1 MEQINLLL
9 KGFLIGIGK
18 IIPGV
23 SGSMIA
29 MSLGVYEKGIEILSN
44 LISGIR
50 NHFKFVFFLGTGVL
64 LAIFFFSSLISA
76 LLEHYFFF
84 TMFLFI
90 GLIVGTIPTI
100 TSKISNQKINKKN
113 IFFFFLS
120 AFFVLFL
127 AFLKNNATLFEI
139 QKNEWGSM
147 LIGFIDAATMIIPG
161 ISGTAILMILGCYN
175 VYLELCTALYDNIY
189 YVFFFGLG
197 FLCGIILIAKTVK
210 YLLEKHETNSYYSII
225 GFSFSSVAILFLNT
239 ISANPNLFEFIVGVC
254 LCIIGYK
261 LSKKL
266 NRS

>member
-1 MEQINLLL
+1 MEAINLIL

-23 SGSMIA
+23 SGSMLA

-44 LISGIR
+44 LTKEIR
-50 NHFKFVFFLGTGVL
+50 KNFKFVFFLGTGVL
-64 LAIFFFSSLISA
+64 LAIVFFSNIISN

-84 TMFLFI
+84 TMLLFI

-100 TSKISNQKINKKN
+100 TDKIKNQSINKKD
-113 IFFFFLS
+113 IFCFLLS

-127 AFLKNNATLFEI
+127 TFMKNSTPTLQI
-139 QKNEWGSM
+139 QKNEWGSI

-175 VYLELCTALYDNIY
+175 VYLDLCTSFYDNIY
-189 YVFFFGLG
+189 YLFFFAIG
-197 FLCGIILIAKTVK
+197 FLVGIVLIAKTIK
-210 YLLEKHETNSYYSII
+210 FLLENHEKSAYYSII

-239 ISANPNLFEFIVGVC
+239 ISKNPKPLEFLIGVC
-254 LCIIGYK
+254 LCIVGYN